1 MSFRLIDPI
10 TKGTIHTNVLSKW
23 QIHEIMRST
32 EEHENQRWESK
43 DLWIDQT
50 DPLFKDE
57 RLNKVPL
64 SGGFELRDQ
73 SGNLFDFVRVKFS
86 APFINDGDR
95 IKICAEMWLEP
106 VSNIEFCQLIL
117 KKEGTND
124 DQQRVGRKTKK
135 VCRRNGR
142 SSK

>member
-1 MSFRLIDPI
+1 MTFQLVDPI
-10 TKGTIHTNVLSKW
+10 TKGVIHTNILSKW
-23 QIHEIMRST
+23 QIHDIMRSS

-57 RLNKVPL
+57 RLNKTPL
-64 SGGFELRDQ
+64 QGGFELRDQ

-86 APFINDGDR
+86 TPFINDGDR
-95 IKICAEMWLEP
+95 IKTCEEMWLEP
-106 VSNIEFCQLIL
+106 LSNIEFCQLVM
-117 KKEGTND
+117 KKEVND
-124 DQQRVGRKTKK
+124 DKQRVGRKIKN
-135 VCRRNGR
+135 VGRRNGR